1 MAAGAEEQERSAVGL
16 AVGRYWSCRSF
27 ARPGATLLAP
37 YSLPVFCLII
47 LLIYSAL
54 FQFFSR
60 HRKPANNNGKWL
72 DIVPLAAVNSRSP
85 ILLAVARALC
95 GASQACAP
103 VSPSQG
109 STKLIVGSS
118 SPPSI
123 VRILTQLVVIVL
135 LINCLL

>member
-1 MAAGAEEQERSAVGL
+1 MPTGWLGKLARKASLCLLRRRKTCLPLIKILTPVSTGSTRERFGSWSRREEEQERSAVGL
-16 AVGRYWSCRSF
+16 AVGWYWSCRSF

-37 YSLPVFCLII
+37 YSLPVFCLFI

-85 ILLAVARALC
+85 ILL
-95 GASQACAP
+95 
-103 VSPSQG
+103 
-109 STKLIVGSS
+109 
-118 SPPSI
+118 
-123 VRILTQLVVIVL
+123 
-135 LINCLL
+135 